1 MKWKSVCL
9 PAILAIGCGLA
20 PLAGW
25 SQQYAKADRRL
36 AESMLR
42 DADADVQKH
51 YYDSKFHGIDWQARV
66 QEARKNIATARSMD
80 DAVSEIAALL
90 DTCTIHILL
99 SFLRLARKST
109 IMASKW
115 R

>member
-25 SQQYAKADRRL
+25 CQQYAKADRRL

-51 YYDSKFHGIDWQARV
+51 YYDSKFHGIDWPGARAGG
-66 QEARKNIATARSMD
+66 EEKHRNRS
-80 DAVSEIAALL
+80 L
-90 DTCTIHILL
+90 HG
-99 SFLRLARKST
+99 
-109 IMASKW
+109 
-115 R
+115 